1 MAIVYIVSGCL
12 YRNSSFKED
21 ELINIYKEFRNK
33 NVLQA
38 RKEAFNYFKSVIEVL
53 LESKGLEY
61 QDDTQAEKCLQ
72 EFYSSNMKE
81 RHPKLS
87 YVLYDN
93 DEDKLLTISFTTDV
107 NPYITKTGLKIYKEE
122 YIIKTIGYQ
131 SELMTKRIKDN
142 LIIEKQVIDKY
153 GKITRTMEKL

>member
-1 MAIVYIVSGCL
+1 MAIVYIVNGCL

-53 LESKGLEY
+53 LESKGMEY

-72 EFYSSNMKE
+72 EFYSSNIKE
-81 RHPKLS
+81 PHPKLS
-87 YVLYDN
+87 HILYDN

-107 NPYITKTGLKIYKEE
+107 SPYITKTEIKIYSEE
-122 YIIKTIGYQ
+122 YVIKAIGYG
-131 SELMTKRIKDN
+131 SEIIYSKIKEN
-142 LIIEKQVIDKY
+142 LEIEKQLLIK
-153 GKITRTMEKL
+153 